1 MEQTTKQTT
10 KLGSRNWIG
19 ISLFAA
25 LGSVAWCMENDFLNL
40 FIDRTISTNPLVI
53 SLIVAASAITAALTT
68 MLVGIYL
75 DRIGKRVRFMSWGY
89 VIWGF
94 VIMAFALINVK
105 GISKA
110 FGVSESTA
118 VIACIVLV
126 TLMDCIMTFFGSAS
140 NDAAFNAWVTDITN
154 PTNRGKVEGALGI
167 FGFLGV
173 SLVFMFDFLGGIT
186 YNHYFDAAGNEV
198 SNYVEGGT
206 VVHGNWTLFFILIG
220 VLVLLAGLIGRFF
233 VKDAPQ
239 LKPNPDSRMNKMLY
253 GFRWSVVKE
262 NKKLYTTLL
271 GSSLLGIAG
280 MTSAPYLLIYME
292 RTLGFKDYIIPYGIL
307 SIVSVAFGFLFGMYA
322 DKKGKKLRFI
332 LPGMLVYIL
341 GCVIMFFGTT
351 KQFASNAIF
360 VFCAGSMVN
369 GFGSAMI
376 ANVFGAKVRDYTPPD
391 RVGLFQ
397 GVRMVFNIMIPMCIG
412 PVITALINNINKANT
427 IGYDAAGNAIF
438 NYSSSMFLFGAVL
451 VLLVLIP
458 LGMLKK
464 FEAKEAVLTP
474 AAPPSGE

>member
-1 MEQTTKQTT
+1 MEQGTKQTT
-10 KLGSRNWIG
+10 KLGRTNWIG

-40 FIDRTISTNPLVI
+40 FIDRTLSTNPLVI

-105 GISKA
+105 GISNA
-110 FGVSESTA
+110 LGITESAA
-118 VIACIVLV
+118 VVVCIVMV

-140 NDAAFNAWVTDITN
+140 NDAAFNAWVTDITS
-154 PTNRGKVEGALGI
+154 PSNRGKVEGALGI

-198 SNYVEGGT
+198 TNYVEGGT
-206 VVHGNWTLFFILIG
+206 VVHGNWTLFFIVIG
-220 VLVLLAGLIGRFF
+220 VLVLLAGILGRFF
-233 VKDAPQ
+233 AKDAPH

-253 GFRWSVVKE
+253 GFRWSVVKQ
-262 NKKLYTTLL
+262 NKRLYTTLL

-280 MTSAPYLLIYME
+280 MTFSPYLLIYME

-307 SIVSVAFGFLFGMYA
+307 SIVSVAFGFAFGMYA
-322 DKKGKKLRFI
+322 DRKGKKLRFI
-332 LPGMLVYIL
+332 LPGLLVYIL
-341 GCVIMFFGTT
+341 GCAIMFLGTT
-351 KQFASNAIF
+351 SKFASNAIY

-412 PVITALINNINKANT
+412 PVITAVINNINKANT
-427 IGYDAAGNAIF
+427 IGYDATGNAIF
-438 NYSSSMFLFGAVL
+438 NYSSSMFLFGAVM

-458 LGMLKK
+458 LRMLKK
-464 FEAKEAVLTP
+464 FDANEALLPP
-474 AAPPSGE
+474 ADPSAEG

>member
-186 YNHYFDAAGNEV
+186 YNHY
-198 SNYVEGGT
+198 
-206 VVHGNWTLFFILIG
+206 
-220 VLVLLAGLIGRFF
+220 
-233 VKDAPQ
+233 
-239 LKPNPDSRMNKMLY
+239 
-253 GFRWSVVKE
+253 
-262 NKKLYTTLL
+262 
-271 GSSLLGIAG
+271 
-280 MTSAPYLLIYME
+280 SAP
-292 RTLGFKDYIIPYGIL
+292 R
-307 SIVSVAFGFLFGMYA
+307 A
-322 DKKGKKLRFI
+322 
-332 LPGMLVYIL
+332 
-341 GCVIMFFGTT
+341 T
-351 KQFASNAIF
+351 KFP
-360 VFCAGSMVN
+360 
-369 GFGSAMI
+369 
-376 ANVFGAKVRDYTPPD
+376 T
-391 RVGLFQ
+391 
-397 GVRMVFNIMIPMCIG
+397 
-412 PVITALINNINKANT
+412 
-427 IGYDAAGNAIF
+427 
-438 NYSSSMFLFGAVL
+438 
-451 VLLVLIP
+451 
-458 LGMLKK
+458 
-464 FEAKEAVLTP
+464 
-474 AAPPSGE
+474 